1 MNTRG
6 FIVAVSV
13 GLTALAVGSEA
24 MAGTPTSAR
33 VYRPFASSGKAAIR
47 VTKTVR
53 GYCWTNS
60 IATDRIDAWRCFGGG
75 SFIYDPCFSSSSARD
90 VVLCPTTWWK
100 GSGIEIKLTKSLPKA
115 FGKLP
120 QPSARLRPWA
130 IETFSGLHCQ
140 ANTGAGTVKDGL
152 DSSYFCIHSNQ
163 VLWGGPSLKTEPWTI
178 YVAPP
183 SAPSLTRRANIWI
196 AWS

>member
-1 MNTRG
+1 MLVGAALIAST
-6 FIVAVSV
+6 VAS
-13 GLTALAVGSEA
+13 AA
-24 MAGTPTSAR
+24 PKTSAR
-33 VYRPFASSGKAAIR
+33 LYQPWRSSGSPSIHVR
-47 VTKTVR
+47 KTVN

-75 SFIYDPCFSSSSARD
+75 SYIYDPCFSSGSMRG
-90 VVLCPTTWWK
+90 VVLCPTVWWK
-100 GSGIEIKLTKSLPKA
+100 GSGIQIKLTKSLPKP

-120 QPSARLRPWA
+120 RPSTRLRPWA

-152 DSSYFCIHSNQ
+152 DSSYFCILSDQ
-163 VLWGGPSLKTEPWTI
+163 VLWGGASRKTQPWTI

-183 SAPSLTRRANIWI
+183 SAPSLTRRANIRI